1 VIKVLAITI
10 MATLISGCALSFVDK
25 DGYEHSIGL
34 IHQKVKLD
42 GNLLYVQ
49 KSTAGLNVNFS
60 QSDGGINLG
69 YKNSSRVFLADNMVL
84 AIDKDGANSVEIDLP
99 EQQQRIAT
107 DK

>member
-1 VIKVLAITI
+1 MKLLAI
-10 MATLISGCALSFVDK
+10 ALITVMTSGCAISFVDK

-49 KSTAGLNVNFS
+49 KSTAGLNMNFS

-69 YKNSSRVFLADNMVL
+69 YKNSYRVFVAENMVL
-84 AIDKDGANSVEIDLP
+84 TLDKDGTDSIQIELP
-99 EQQQRIAT
+99 QQP
-107 DK
+107 